1 MSEFSLSKTFLKSQK
16 NRVPNFGFNGLGEL
30 VYLRTYSR
38 VKENGEKEEWW
49 ETCKRVVEWVYNTQ
63 KEHIERQRLGWDNKK
78 AQASAQEMYERIF
91 DMKFLPPGRG
101 LWIAGTEVLKNK
113 PVAAALNNCAFVS
126 TDSLDKDCASPF
138 AFLMDMSMLG
148 VGVGFDTKGAG
159 KVTIQEPR
167 DSLETIVIDDSREG
181 WVGALESLIKSYLLE
196 GNGTIEFDYSQ
207 IRKYG
212 EPIKGFG
219 GVASG
224 YEPLKE
230 LLDNIKSQFE
240 GRAGEL
246 VTSEDIVNIMNRIGV
261 CVVSGNVRRTAEIA
275 IGDYRDKSY
284 MKLKDYRYN
293 AETGQYDGSRADRA
307 SYGWTSNNSIFA
319 EVGMN
324 YDEIGE
330 QIAMNGEP
338 GIAWLENMR
347 DYSRMNGN
355 PDYKDH
361 RVVGVNPCVEQSLE
375 DKELCCLVETFPTR
389 CSGLDDYKRTLKF
402 AYLYAKTVTLC
413 NTHWEETNRVMLR
426 NRRIGTSMSGV
437 AQMIDSYGID
447 TLKQYC
453 ESGYDE
459 IAKYDNIYSEWLCVP
474 KSIKTTSVKPSGSVS
489 LLAGVTPGVHFP
501 ENTTYIRRMRIA
513 ASSDMVQPLIDAG
526 YTIEKDLNDQS
537 GKTLVVEIPVKVE
550 GVRKQ
555 DDVSMWEQLSIAAFM
570 QKYWADNQV
579 SATITFDPEKDSK
592 DIAKALNYFQYQLK
606 GISFLPK
613 VEKGAYHQMPYESID
628 DETYNNMISKLKKIQ
643 WKEHSTEEAVG
654 EKFCT
659 NDSCSL

>member
-1 MSEFSLSKTFLKSQK
+1 M
-16 NRVPNFGFNGLGEL
+16 
-30 VYLRTYSR
+30 
-38 VKENGEKEEWW
+38 
-49 ETCKRVVEWVYNTQ
+49 
-63 KEHIERQRLGWDNKK
+63 
-78 AQASAQEMYERIF
+78 
-91 DMKFLPPGRG
+91 
-101 LWIAGTEVLKNK
+101 
-113 PVAAALNNCAFVS
+113 
-126 TDSLDKDCASPF
+126 
-138 AFLMDMSMLG
+138 
-148 VGVGFDTKGAG
+148 
-159 KVTIQEPR
+159 
-167 DSLETIVIDDSREG
+167 
-181 WVGALESLIKSYLLE
+181 
-196 GNGTIEFDYSQ
+196 
-207 IRKYG
+207 
-212 EPIKGFG
+212 
-219 GVASG
+219 
-224 YEPLKE
+224 
-230 LLDNIKSQFE
+230 
-240 GRAGEL
+240 
-246 VTSEDIVNIMNRIGV
+246 
-261 CVVSGNVRRTAEIA
+261 
-275 IGDYRDKSY
+275 
-284 MKLKDYRYN
+284 
-293 AETGQYDGSRADRA
+293 
-307 SYGWTSNNSIFA
+307 
-319 EVGMN
+319 
-324 YDEIGE
+324 
-330 QIAMNGEP
+330 
-338 GIAWLENMR
+338 
-347 DYSRMNGN
+347 
-355 PDYKDH
+355 
-361 RVVGVNPCVEQSLE
+361 E

-389 CSGLDDYKRTLKF
+389 CDGLEDYKRTLKF

-453 ESGYDE
+453 EAGYDE

-489 LLAGVTPGVHFP
+489 LLAGVTPGIHFP

-513 ASSDMVQPLIDAG
+513 ASSDMIQPLIDAG

-579 SATITFDPEKDSK
+579 SATITFDPERDGK

-628 DETYNNMISKLKKIQ
+628 DETYNNMLSKLQKIQ
-643 WKEHSTEEAVG
+643 WKAHSTEEAVG